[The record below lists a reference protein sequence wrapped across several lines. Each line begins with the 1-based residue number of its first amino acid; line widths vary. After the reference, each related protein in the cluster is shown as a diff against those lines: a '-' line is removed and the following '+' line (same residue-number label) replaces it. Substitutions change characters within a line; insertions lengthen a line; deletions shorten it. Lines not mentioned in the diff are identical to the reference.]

1 MTRRLA
7 DESLSPACLAVQRL
21 MAVHPLAQ
29 ASGWQLRLATLADLE
44 AILVLERYCFS
55 PWLAFGR
62 RHWREQLRRQQRRVW
77 LLLAGEQ
84 VLAYMALLPH
94 RGWHQVAVT
103 TLAVHWQQ
111 RRQGLASL
119 LLAVAELEARPDQLP
134 RLRLEVDAD
143 NEAAIALYHHLGY
156 VVCRQIPDYYGI
168 GRPGMRLQKIL
179 SPDPGSAIPG
189 GGDPC

>member
-1 MTRRLA
+1 MTRRLVN
-7 DESLSPACLAVQRL
+7 ESLSPTCPRVQQLLA
-21 MAVHPLAQ
+21 AHPLAV
-29 ASGWQLRLATLADLE
+29 AAGWQLRLATLADLE

-62 RHWREQLRRQQRRVW
+62 RHWREQLQRQSRRVW

-94 RGWHQVAVT
+94 RGWHQVTVT

-119 LLAVAELEARPDQLP
+119 LLAVAGLEARQAQLP
-134 RLRLEVDAD
+134 RLRLEVDSD
-143 NEAAIALYHHLGY
+143 KKEAIALYHQQGY
-156 VVCRQIPDYYGI
+156 VVCPQIPDYYGV

-179 SPDPGSAIPG
+179 SVIPDDG
-189 GGDPC
+189 PC

>member
-1 MTRRLA
+1 MTRRLVN
-7 DESLSPACLAVQRL
+7 ESLSPTCPRVQQLLA
-21 MAVHPLAQ
+21 AHPLGV
-29 ASGWQLRLATLADLE
+29 ASGWQLRLATLAELE
-44 AILVLERYCFS
+44 ASVVVERNCFS

-62 RHWREQLRRQQRRVW
+62 RHWREQLQRQSRRVW

-94 RGWHQVAVT
+94 RGWHQVTVT

-119 LLAVAELEARPDQLP
+119 LLAVAELEARQAQLP
-134 RLRLEVDAD
+134 RLRLEVDSD
-143 NEAAIALYHHLGY
+143 NEAAIALYHQLGY
-156 VVCRQIPDYYGI
+156 VVCRQIPDYYGV

-179 SPDPGSAIPG
+179 SVIPDDG
-189 GGDPC
+189 PC

>member
-1 MTRRLA
+1 MTRRLVN
-7 DESLSPACLAVQRL
+7 ESLSPACPRVQQLLA
-21 MAVHPLAQ
+21 AHPLAV
-29 ASGWQLRLATLADLE
+29 AAGWQLRLATLADLE

-62 RHWREQLRRQQRRVW
+62 RHWREQLQRQSRRVW

-94 RGWHQVAVT
+94 RGWHQVTVT

-119 LLAVAELEARPDQLP
+119 LLAVAELEARQAQLP
-134 RLRLEVDAD
+134 RLRLEVDSD
-143 NEAAIALYHHLGY
+143 NEAAIALYHQLGY
-156 VVCRQIPDYYGI
+156 VVCRQIPDYYGV

-179 SPDPGSAIPG
+179 SVIPDDG
-189 GGDPC
+189 PC